1 MAAFHN
7 DSSIVFIVKI
17 PKLRIGCYQLLRIEP
32 IPIDR
37 RTIKINSKFAITSE
51 DESFLSYERC
61 NQIEN
66 TFLRNIEDL
75 INVTCNECHH
85 QLLRGK
91 PSRCAFISDTSSSVI
106 KIIENNGILVK
117 NAFIPVHLENTC
129 GYGPKNLTGTVFL
142 TFNNCSIS
150 IGNTR
155 YDSKSFRFDTKPD
168 VLPLQFVTVNKTDVM
183 TEAMEILHDLQ
194 ANNRHRINNLEST
207 NQTDNLVNKGSI
219 VIMALIATTI
229 FIYLIKKVWRI
240 RECIRIQP
248 PSPSQ

>member
-1 MAAFHN
+1 MNLDRSVDWHHMLHLHNIIFNLDTIRYQLDTIFEAIQLARLGVISTALLYPSELELATQILRSQKIEIASHDQTYEYLELAAFHN

-85 QLLRGK
+85 QLLRVK
-91 PSRCAFISDTSSSVI
+91 QSRCAFISTQVLRCLKSS
-106 KIIENNGILVK
+106 
-117 NAFIPVHLENTC
+117 
-129 GYGPKNLTGTVFL
+129 
-142 TFNNCSIS
+142 
-150 IGNTR
+150 
-155 YDSKSFRFDTKPD
+155 
-168 VLPLQFVTVNKTDVM
+168 KT
-183 TEAMEILHDLQ
+183 TA
-194 ANNRHRINNLEST
+194 S
-207 NQTDNLVNKGSI
+207 
-219 VIMALIATTI
+219 
-229 FIYLIKKVWRI
+229 W
-240 RECIRIQP
+240 
-248 PSPSQ
+248 